1 MNKKFKGV
9 IFDFNGTMIFDTD
22 IHRSVWLEYMPKLT
36 GRPITVDEID
46 HNMIGVDNANIFRKY
61 LGAELS
67 MERIDQLAYD
77 KEAAYREK
85 CRHDPVR
92 ARLVDG
98 LEDFLNYLKDNN
110 IPRTIATGSEVN
122 NLNFYFEIFDLARWF
137 DYDKVVYDDGTFPGK
152 PSPDIY
158 LLAAAKLGL
167 EPSDCIIFEDSY
179 SGVRAARNAGAG
191 RVFAVSENTP
201 DTAYIP
207 HGGVDAAAHDFVG
220 YLSLLT
226 L

>member
-1 MNKKFKGV
+1 MERFKGV

-22 IHRSVWLEYMPKLT
+22 IHRSVWLEFMPALT
-36 GRPITVDEID
+36 GKPITADEID
-46 HNMIGVDNANIFRKY
+46 RNMIGVDNATIFRRY
-61 LGAELS
+61 LGENLS
-67 MERIDQLAYD
+67 DERIEQLAYD

-85 CRHDPVR
+85 CRKDPVR

-98 LEDFLNYLKDNN
+98 LPEFLDALKQKN
-110 IPRTIATGSEVN
+110 IPCTIATGSEIN
-122 NLNFYFEIFDLARWF
+122 NLKFYFEIFDLARWF
-137 DYDKVVYDDGTFPGK
+137 DFDKVVYDDGSFPGK

-167 EPSDCIIFEDSY
+167 NPSECVVFEDSY
-179 SGVRAARNAGAG
+179 SGVRAAHAAGVG
-191 RVFAVSENTP
+191 CVLSVNENTP
-201 DTAYIP
+201 DSAYVP
-207 HGGVDAAAHDFVG
+207 YGGVAAVAHDFVG